1 MASKKKFDTFK
12 WDQRGFAMTST
23 TIFMFLVISI
33 FAIYLARYTVTS
45 KKSSAYLVQE
55 IRARNL
61 SQTGLDIA
69 LNAVSSNYN
78 ELKSSGFS
86 GRLNKGTYD
95 VVLDE
100 DTFHD
105 DSSLPYHHLNVIE
118 SVGKLAEVKRN
129 ARILIS
135 SYPNAFNLSFFNENT
150 GSTTFGSNCVFNDD
164 IYINGN
170 TSGLSMGSNAYAYSS
185 MSSPSSPLISH
196 GSPYPEFPLHDGS
209 HYTSLINSVSG
220 EYESE
225 SGGGGETGSSTQ
237 TIWNPNGGH
246 CNVCGNGGRYAC
258 SNGYG
263 GWDNTHTF
271 NDFVPSGSILVSASV
286 KFQGA
291 TPCGG
296 TMNFGPKLNNQLV
309 ETVSWYGSGCSCNS
323 CASITANSDTYNNG
337 FPGYNYGGSNNLT
350 FSYSGT
356 VTCLH
361 SVILTLEYVGGSSP
375 GEAENETISLTSFT
389 NNTLMHDG
397 DLTLTGC
404 TINGPGTIIA
414 SGDVTINGTSTIG
427 SSVNIISGEDMT
439 FGGTSTIGSSVQN
452 HSLIYC
458 GGDLSMSGATFHGVL
473 ISKGQSTSISNSNLY
488 CAIYIE
494 SSSVSISSTP
504 IVGSLVSKYSPTITS
519 GSITKGNLPN
529 IFNTSIGF
537 EPSVVAGSHFE
548 Y

>member
-1 MASKKKFDTFK
+1 MISKKRFLTFK
-12 WDQRGFAMTST
+12 WDQSGFAMTST
-23 TIFMFLVISI
+23 TMFMFLVISI
-33 FAIYLARYTVTS
+33 FAIYLAKYSITS
-45 KKSSAYLVQE
+45 RQSSAYLVQE

-69 LNAVSSNYN
+69 INAISSNYD
-78 ELKSSGFS
+78 ELRDNGFS
-86 GRLNKGTYD
+86 GNLNKGTYN
-95 VVLDE
+95 VTLDE
-100 DTFHD
+100 NAFNDEST
-105 DSSLPYHHLNVIE
+105 LPYHHLNVIE
-118 SVGKLAEVKRN
+118 SVGRIAEVNRS

-135 SYPNAFNLSFFNENT
+135 SYPNAFNLSFFNENY

-196 GSPYPEFPLHDGS
+196 GSPFPEFPSHDGS
-209 HYTSLINSVSG
+209 YYTSLISSVSG
-220 EYESE
+220 EYESD

-271 NDFVPSGSILVSASV
+271 NDFVPTGSILVSASV

-296 TMNFGPKLNNQLV
+296 TMNFGPKLNQILV
-309 ETVSWYGSGCSCNS
+309 EAVSWYGSRCSCNS
-323 CASITANSDTYNNG
+323 CASITANSVTYNNG
-337 FPGYNYGGSNNLT
+337 WPAYNYGGSNDLT
-350 FSYSGT
+350 FDYSGT

-361 SVILTLEYVGGSSP
+361 SVILTLEYVAGSSP
-375 GEAENETISLTSFT
+375 GEAENETISLSSFS

-414 SGDVTINGTSTIG
+414 SGDVTINGNSTIG
-427 SSVNIISGEDMT
+427 SNINIISGDDMS

-473 ISKGQSTSISNSNLY
+473 ISKGQSTSISSSNLY
-488 CAIYIE
+488 GAIYIE

>member
-1 MASKKKFDTFK
+1 MTSKKRYDAFK
-12 WDQRGFAMTST
+12 WNQRGFAMTST

-33 FAIYLARYTVTS
+33 FAIYLARYTITS
-45 KKSSAYLVQE
+45 RRSSAYLVQE

-78 ELKSSGFS
+78 ELRSSGFS
-86 GRLNKGTYD
+86 GTLNKGTYD

-100 DTFHD
+100 DAFHD

-135 SYPNAFNLSFFNENT
+135 SYPNAFNLSFFNENH
-150 GSTTFGSNCVFNDD
+150 GSTTFGSNSVFNDD

-170 TSGLSMGSNAYAYSS
+170 TSGISMGSDAHAYSS
-185 MSSPSSPLISH
+185 MGSPSSPLIAH
-196 GSPYPEFPLHDGS
+196 GSPYPEFPSHDGS
-209 HYTSLINSVSG
+209 YYTSLINSVTG

-237 TIWNPNGGH
+237 TIWDPHSGH
-246 CNVCGNGGRYAC
+246 CPVCNESNNYHCSCWGGF
-258 SNGYG
+258 
-263 GWDNTHTF
+263 DNSHDF
-271 NDFVPSGSILVSASV
+271 NDFVPAGSLLIRASV
-286 KFQGA
+286 KFEGA

-296 TMNFGPKLNNQLV
+296 TWNVAPALNGHVIKNH
-309 ETVSWYGSGCSCNS
+309 SWYGGNCQCNSCNS
-323 CASITANSDTYNNG
+323 TTAGGSLYNDG
-337 FPGYNYGGSNNLT
+337 FPGYDYGQVNTLS

-356 VTCLH
+356 CTCLS
-361 SVILTLEYVGGSSP
+361 SVYLTLEYAGGSSP
-375 GEAENETISLTSFT
+375 GEAENETISLSSFS

-414 SGDVTINGTSTIG
+414 SGDVTINGSSTIG
-427 SSVNIISGEDMT
+427 SNVNIISGDNMT
-439 FGGTSTIGSSVQN
+439 FGGTSTIGSSVQDY
-452 HSLIYC
+452 SLIYC
-458 GGDLSMSGATFHGVL
+458 SGDLSMSGATFHGVL
-473 ISKGQSTSISNSNLY
+473 MSKGQSTSISSSNLY
-488 CAIYIE
+488 GAIYIE

-504 IVGSLVSKYSPTITS
+504 IVGSLVSKYSPTINS
-519 GSITKGNLPN
+519 GSITKGDLPN
-529 IFNTSIGF
+529 IFNSSVGF
-537 EPSVVAGSHFE
+537 EPSVVAGSHYE